1 MMPLDFAQR
10 DEHFSCYNLFSNN
23 LGSTMLFAYRG
34 AFQESLTEEIL
45 GISENTI
52 AGYENLPK
60 VNRKVSFLL
69 VECLQNVLKHSDQA
83 TEEERNAAP
92 LFSFRSIQDSFYINS
107 VNRIKKDEQAS
118 LENSLSKLNA
128 LDRDALKDLYKNL
141 LQKNELS
148 NKGGAGLGLIQ
159 IARKSGQPLRFEFR
173 EAEGEN
179 CLFHNQVC
187 FHRGDDRHEND
198 YTDAVGDLYQS
209 MQDKHTLLFYKG
221 DFSQQAILPLLSIVE
236 SNVDEEVKHTKSRR
250 VGHVVV
256 EMLQNIS
263 RYASHDLAMREGVIV
278 IGKNGDDWF
287 IETGNK
293 VRNEDLPSLE
303 EKMEELLSKD
313 EAGLKALHK
322 ERFRNSIHLK
332 DRHSTGLGLIE
343 IAKTCRNRMAYRFDK
358 VDTGESFFSL
368 SVIV

>member
-10 DEHFSCYNLFSNN
+10 DEHFSCYNLFSKN
-23 LGSTMLFAYRG
+23 LESTMLFAYRG
-34 AFQESLTEEIL
+34 AYQESLTEEIL

-52 AGYENLPK
+52 AGYEQLPK

-69 VECLQNVLKHSDQA
+69 VECLQNVLKHSDQ
-83 TEEERNAAP
+83 TSPEERNVEP
-92 LFSFRSIQDSFYINS
+92 LFSFRSIRDSFYINS
-107 VNRIKKDEQAS
+107 VNRIKEDERES
-118 LENSLSKLNA
+118 LEAALSKLNS
-128 LDRDALKDLYKNL
+128 LDRNELKSLYTEL
-141 LQKNELS
+141 LQNNELS
-148 NKGGAGLGLIQ
+148 HKGGAGLGLIQ
-159 IARKSGQPLRFEFR
+159 IARKSGQPLSFGFKDT
-173 EAEGEN
+173 EGEY

-187 FHRGDDRHEND
+187 FHRGANRHESD
-198 YTDAVGDLYQS
+198 YTDSVGSLYDS

-236 SNVDEEVKHTKSRR
+236 SNVNDTVKNNKSRR

-263 RYASHDLAMREGVIV
+263 RYASNDLAMREGVIV

-293 VRNEDLPSLE
+293 IHNDDLPALQSKLDE
-303 EKMEELLSKD
+303 ILSKD
-313 EAGLKALHK
+313 ETGLKELHK
-322 ERFRNSIHLK
+322 ERFKNSIHLK
-332 DRHSTGLGLIE
+332 DRQSTGLGLIE
-343 IAKTCRNRMAYRFDK
+343 IAKTCHNRMAYRFDQI
-358 VDTGESFFSL
+358 DTGESFFSL